1 MNKYMLTGES
11 IVSNNITLYRIKA
24 LKSFSY
30 VKEGELGGYIQREG
44 NLSQLG
50 NAWVSD
56 DAKVCGDAWVFGNQ
70 RLRGKR

>member
-56 DAKVCGDAWVFGNQ
+56 DAKVFGNQ